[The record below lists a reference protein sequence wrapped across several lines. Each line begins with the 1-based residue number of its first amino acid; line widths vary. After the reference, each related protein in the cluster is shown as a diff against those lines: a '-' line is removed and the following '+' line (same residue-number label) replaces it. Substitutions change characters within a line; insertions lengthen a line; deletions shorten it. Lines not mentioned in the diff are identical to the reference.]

1 MKALAVPVKT
11 GRRARAG
18 DLAGLL
24 AAVRACSVCAA
35 HLPLGPRPVVQAGA
49 DARLLIVGQAPGAK
63 VHASGIP
70 WNDASGLRL
79 REWLG
84 LDLARF
90 HDPAQVAIL
99 PMGFCYPGRG
109 GGGDLP
115 PRPEC
120 APLWFDALLAQLP
133 NIELVLLIG
142 QYAQRHFLGAQRK
155 STLAETVAAFADYG
169 PKYFPLPHP
178 SPRNT
183 AWRQRHP
190 WFERDVLPQL
200 RERVRTVLFPP
211 PGK

>member
-1 MKALAVPVKT
+1 M
-11 GRRARAG
+11 
-18 DLAGLL
+18 
-24 AAVRACSVCAA
+24 
-35 HLPLGPRPVVQAGA
+35 
-49 DARLLIVGQAPGAK
+49 
-63 VHASGIP
+63 
-70 WNDASGLRL
+70 
-79 REWLG
+79 
-84 LDLARF
+84 
-90 HDPAQVAIL
+90 
-99 PMGFCYPGRG
+99 
-109 GGGDLP
+109 
-115 PRPEC
+115 
-120 APLWFDALLAQLP
+120 
-133 NIELVLLIG
+133 LLIG